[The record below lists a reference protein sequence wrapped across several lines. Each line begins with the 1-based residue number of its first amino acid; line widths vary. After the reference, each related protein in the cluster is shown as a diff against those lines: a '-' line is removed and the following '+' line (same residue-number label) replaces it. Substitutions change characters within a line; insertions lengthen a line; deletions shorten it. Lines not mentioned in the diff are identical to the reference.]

1 MPALQTQ
8 ELRAGQKIRVMV
20 VDDSVVIR
28 RLVCHALEQDPDLE
42 VVAVAGDGAI
52 ALSRIPQVNPDVITL
67 DIEMPG
73 MDGLEFLRRMRP
85 LYPTI
90 RVVMFSTLTE
100 RGAAA
105 TLEALARGAD
115 DYVTKASNAG
125 SLDVS
130 LATLKEQLL
139 PKIHQF
145 FSKKKKA
152 PEQRAAAAGVQP
164 EPAGR
169 VGAQRP
175 EVVLIGISTGGPA
188 ALAQVI
194 PQLPGDFPLP
204 VLIVQHMPPLFTRLL
219 AERLNA
225 QTKLEV
231 REAGEG
237 DRVEPGRVYI
247 APGDFHMKVARN
259 GAGVRIRLDQSAPL
273 NSCRPAA
280 DALFMSAAEVYGGKA
295 LVAVLTGMGEDGLR
309 GAKLL
314 RAQGAGVIVQDEA
327 SSVVWGMPGAIATA
341 GLADEVVPLQQM
353 AAALQRRAAF

>member
-1 MPALQTQ
+1 
-8 ELRAGQKIRVMV
+8 MV

-42 VVAVAGDGAI
+42 IVAVAGNGSI

-67 DIEMPG
+67 DIEMPE

-85 LYPTI
+85 LYPGI

-100 RGAAA
+100 RGAVA

-130 LATLKEQLL
+130 LVNLKQQLL

-145 FSKKKKA
+145 FSKKTE
-152 PEQRAAAAGVQP
+152 PEKRSGASAAANPQPAPAAQAGM
-164 EPAGR
+164 A
-169 VGAQRP
+169 RP
-175 EVVLIGISTGGPA
+175 EILLVGISTGGPS

-194 PQLPGDFPLP
+194 PQLPADFPLP

-219 AERLNA
+219 AERLDA
-225 QTKLEV
+225 RTKLVV
-231 REAGEG
+231 REAAEG
-237 DRVEPGRVYI
+237 DCVEPGRVYI
-247 APGDFHMKVARN
+247 APGDYHMKVAR
-259 GAGVRIRLDQSAPL
+259 GRAGVQILLDQTPPL

-295 LVAVLTGMGEDGLR
+295 LAAVLTGMGEDGLR

-314 RAQGAGVIVQDEA
+314 REQGAGVIVQDEA
-327 SSVVWGMPGAIATA
+327 SSVVWGMPGAIARA
-341 GLADEVVPLQQM
+341 GLADEIVPLENM
-353 AAALQRRAAF
+353 AEALRRRTAL